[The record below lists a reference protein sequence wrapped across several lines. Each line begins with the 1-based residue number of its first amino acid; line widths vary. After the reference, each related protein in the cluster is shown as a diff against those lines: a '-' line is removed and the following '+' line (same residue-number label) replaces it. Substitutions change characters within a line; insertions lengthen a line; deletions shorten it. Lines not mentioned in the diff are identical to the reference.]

1 MSVYSSPSVC
11 VAVGIYTTTSVNQYQ
26 PRKRESES
34 DNTYHDR
41 SSDHNIRV

>member
-11 VAVGIYTTTSVNQYQ
+11 VAVGTTTSVNQYQ